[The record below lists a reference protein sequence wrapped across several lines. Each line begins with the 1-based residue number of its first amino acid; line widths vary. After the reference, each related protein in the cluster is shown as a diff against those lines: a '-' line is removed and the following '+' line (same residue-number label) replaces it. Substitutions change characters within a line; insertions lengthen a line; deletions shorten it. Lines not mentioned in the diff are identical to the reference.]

1 MSWIKGPKDFW
12 SGMLFMAFGLI
23 AVAVSSGYRMGIAA
37 RMGPGYFPRGLGVLL
52 LILGAIIAL
61 RGLRSKGEPVPA
73 FVVRPLVFVLGTVIV
88 FGLVIPWTGVVLGT
102 LFLIFVASF
111 ASHEF
116 RWKEALVAGILLATA
131 AVLVFIV
138 GLKLQLPIWPWPW
151 NQ

>member
-61 RGLRSKGEPVPA
+61 RGLRS
-73 FVVRPLVFVLGTVIV
+73 
-88 FGLVIPWTGVVLGT
+88 
-102 LFLIFVASF
+102 
-111 ASHEF
+111 
-116 RWKEALVAGILLATA
+116 
-131 AVLVFIV
+131 
-138 GLKLQLPIWPWPW
+138 
-151 NQ
+151 

>member
-1 MSWIKGPKDFW
+1 MRRIQGPKDFW
-12 SGMLFMAFGLI
+12 SGVLFMTFGI
-23 AVAVSSGYRMGIAA
+23 VALVVSSGYRMGTAA

-52 LILGAIIAL
+52 VVLGAVVAL
-61 RGLRSKGEPVPA
+61 RGMRSKGESIPA
-73 FVVRPLVFVLGTVIV
+73 FVLRPLIFVLGTVVI

-102 LFLIFVASF
+102 VFLIFVSSI

-116 RWKEALVAGILLATA
+116 RWRDALISGILLAVA

-138 GLKLQLPIWPWPW
+138 GLQLQLPIWPWPW